1 MVQLGQRWSRF
12 AIAVATVGAL
22 VACVAEENRVVVPT
36 SSDAGGGDA
45 NGGDGGSGGDIC
57 DRYCAEVAANCT
69 GANQQYRD
77 LAECKLACALLDPG
91 TEQDGEINTVGCR
104 LRQARAASKQS
115 CLAAG
120 PFGGDVC
127 GKHCDVF
134 CRMVEKNCAAE
145 PSPPYPSASTC
156 IEQCPSFPVKDPSA
170 ISHTTH
176 PSGDSFECRAHHAI
190 LSLSDKTN
198 HCPHTAPISVTCN
211 AGPHDA
217 GADH

>member
-1 MVQLGQRWSRF
+1 MGQLADWGRRF
-12 AIAVATVGAL
+12 TVAVATVGAL
-22 VACVAEENRVVVPT
+22 QACVSEESPVVRPAP
-36 SSDAGGGDA
+36 SDAGGGDV
-45 NGGDGGSGGDIC
+45 C

-104 LRQARAASKQS
+104 LRQARAATKQS

-156 IEQCPSFPVKDPSA
+156 IEQCPSFPVKDPTA

-198 HCPHTAPISVTCN
+198 HCPHTAVVSVTCN
-211 AGPHDA
+211 AGPGPHDA